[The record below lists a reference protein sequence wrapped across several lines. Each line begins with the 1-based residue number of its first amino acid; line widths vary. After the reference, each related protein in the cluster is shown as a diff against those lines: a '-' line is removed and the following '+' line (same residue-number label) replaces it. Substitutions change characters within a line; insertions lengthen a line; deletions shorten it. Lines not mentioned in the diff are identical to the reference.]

1 MSQMFADS
9 GSAGESEWS
18 PAETRSF
25 CQAHNLKVVG
35 SNPTPATKNTNMSV
49 I

>member
-35 SNPTPATKNTNMSV
+35 SSPIPVTKNEYISK